1 MRAAVYRSKGPA
13 RDVLSLENWPLPTPQ
28 PGEVRIRLA
37 FSGVNPSDV
46 KSRSGVSGPAMPF
59 EAVVPHSDGAG
70 VVDALGPG
78 VPDVW
83 LGKRVWVYNAQWG
96 RAHGTA
102 CEYVNLPLS
111 QVVELPDAV
120 SLEVGASIGIPLMTA
135 YHAVQAC
142 GSLLGQTVLV
152 SGAVGSVGA
161 YATQLAAR
169 SGARVIAVVSTEAKA
184 AQARALG
191 AAEAVIYRQP
201 DWVQQ
206 VRALTGG
213 RGVDAIIEVDAAG
226 QAPHYGELLAFGGK
240 VVVYGSNQ
248 AQIGVPFRPMILS
261 FATLYFFIVYS
272 LPADVLRK
280 TIEGSTALLQQNALR
295 HPEVAVFDLEQIAQ
309 AHERVEQGANA
320 KVLIRL

>member
-1 MRAAVYRSKGPA
+1 MRVAVYRSKGPA
-13 RDVLSLENWPLPTPQ
+13 RDVLSLEDWTIPAPQ
-28 PGEVRIRLA
+28 VGEVRVRLA
-37 FSGVNPSDV
+37 YSGVNPSDV

-70 VVDALGPG
+70 VVEALGPG
-78 VPDVW
+78 VPDTW

-102 CEYVNLPLS
+102 CEQVCLPLA
-111 QVVELPDAV
+111 QAVELPDAV
-120 SLEVGASIGIPLMTA
+120 DLEVGASIGIPLMTA

-152 SGAVGSVGA
+152 SGATGSVGA

-226 QAPHYGELLAFGGK
+226 QAPHYGDLLAFGGK

-248 AQIGVPFRPMILS
+248 TQIGVPFRPMILN

-280 TIEGSTALLQQNALR
+280 TIEGSTALLRQNALR
-295 HPEVAVFDLEQIAQ
+295 HPEVAVFDLAQIAA